1 MSNRGTASRVGVAT
15 LLAGVLLPAVVM
27 GGFPAAA
34 AASITFGNPTISGV
48 QGTGF
53 EQDIRIDSTGR
64 IYTSA
69 PGTLSSGTS
78 YLYRSLDAG
87 QTFKWVPAALQPQ
100 GKLPTCVGGGDTE
113 LATDP
118 SGNLYFNDLTLAN
131 FSTAR
136 SADQGR
142 TFLASCAAVAATPVD
157 RQWYAVDGDPI
168 NGGSITL
175 TFDIVPNP
183 TPAPNPNCGVAND
196 LVFARSLPGA
206 AAGLEFAPVQLLATD
221 CNEGIMGNDEV
232 FNYAGRRR
240 AFVIHD
246 NDSLTQIR
254 VARCDLVDFTESATG
269 YANCVDSMISSFPNA
284 RTGANFPTLTI
295 DRAGNLFTVWE
306 QAPYNPT
313 SKQVTGDTVLYY
325 SWSKDQGNSWATP
338 QVLPTPGLFTNV
350 FAWPAAGD
358 AGRVDV
364 AYYGT
369 STHQTCPPCQGP
381 DSTNGDWSLYL
392 VQSLNFLSPTAWG
405 QPVTAGEHF
414 VHRGTVQTL
423 IGGQSGDRTLGDFLQ
438 MRIGAQGEANIA
450 YADSNS
456 DDEFVSQAAYIRQND
471 GPSVFSAVGTVSGIA
486 ERFNSVQVG
495 PHPATFDSAGVS
507 STNQPNLTVLGSQVS
522 KPNATTYQ
530 VRMLVADLTSLAP
543 KPDAGGPVLVWDT
556 QWKVPSTGDPNGGAY
571 FHAYM
576 ESVNGGAPTFWV
588 GQNAVQLNGGGATAT
603 YPGSTQVTG
612 AYTAMA
618 PGVITITVPVATVSE
633 PNALN
638 NLLYSVTASSMS
650 LAAPAESVPNLSG
663 VGGLPFNL
671 VDVAPAYDFNPA
683 LPTPPFQ
690 TCHAG
695 DGNGTFQ
702 GKGGTASFTFDED
715 PCEDSD
721 AETVSESDPG
731 SASFQSTQITSV
743 TFDDVANTITLAG
756 SGTDNGNPVGFTM
769 VGAAA
774 SPGVPATWTLIL
786 TDGYI
791 ISAPL
796 LSGGIQLH

>member
-1 MSNRGTASRVGVAT
+1 MPRRGWGSRLLMAG
-15 LLAGVLLPAVVM
+15 LLA
-27 GGFPAAA
+27 AATPSAGPGSGLQAMA
-34 AASITFGNPTISGV
+34 AGDVTFGNPTISGI

-53 EQDIRIDSTGR
+53 EQDIRIDSRGR

-78 YLYRSLDAG
+78 YLYRSLDRG
-87 QTFKWVPAALQPQ
+87 QTFKWVPAAVQPQ
-100 GKLPTCVGGGDTE
+100 GKLPTCAGGGDTE
-113 LATDP
+113 LATDRA
-118 SGNLYFNDLTLAN
+118 GNLYFNDLTLLN

-136 SADQGR
+136 SGDQGR
-142 TFLASCAAVAATPVD
+142 TFLASCAGVAVTPVD
-157 RQWYAVDGDPI
+157 RQWYAVDGNPMD
-168 NGGSITL
+168 GGSITL
-175 TFDIVPNP
+175 TFDLVPNP
-183 TPAPNPNCGVAND
+183 TPVPNPNCAVSND

-206 AAGLEFAPVQLLATD
+206 AAGLEFAPVQVLATRCD
-221 CNEGIMGNDEV
+221 EGIMGNDEV
-232 FNYAGRRR
+232 FNYGGVTR

-246 NDSLTQIR
+246 NDALNQIR
-254 VARCDLVDFTESATG
+254 MARCDLVDFTASATG
-269 YANCVDSMISSFPNA
+269 YANCVDTPISTFPNA

-295 DRAGNLFTVWE
+295 DRAGNLFAVWE
-306 QAPYNPT
+306 QAPYAAG
-313 SKQVTGDTVLYY
+313 QVTGDTLLYY
-325 SWSKDQGNSWATP
+325 SWSKDQGNSWASP

-364 AYYGT
+364 AFYGT
-369 STHQTCPPCQGP
+369 PVHQSCPPCQGP

-392 VQSLNFLSPTAWG
+392 AQSLNFMNPTAWG
-405 QPVTAGEHF
+405 QPVLAGEHF

-456 DDEFVSQAAYIRQND
+456 DDEFVSQAAYIRQNG
-471 GPSVFSAVGTVSGIA
+471 GPSVFSAVGTVNGIA

-495 PHPATFDSAGVS
+495 SHPATFDTGGVS

-522 KPNATTYQ
+522 MPNATTYQ
-530 VRMLVADLTSLAP
+530 IKMLVADLTSLAP
-543 KPDAGGPVLVWDT
+543 KPDAGGTVLVWNT
-556 QWKVPSTGDPNGGAY
+556 QWKLPSSTDPNGGAY

-588 GQNAVQLNGGGATAT
+588 GQNALQLNGGGATAT
-603 YPGSTQVTG
+603 YPGSSQGTG
-612 AYTAMA
+612 SYTAAA
-618 PGVITITVPVATVSE
+618 PGMITITVPASAVSE
-633 PNALN
+633 ANPVSSV
-638 NLLYSVTASSMS
+638 LYSVTASSMS
-650 LAAPAESVPNLSG
+650 LAAPAESVPNLGG
-663 VGGLPFNL
+663 VGGVPFNL
-671 VDVAPAYDFNPA
+671 VDVAPAYDFNPT

-690 TCHAG
+690 TCHEG
-695 DGNGTFQ
+695 DGDGSFQ
-702 GKGGTASFTFDED
+702 GKGGSASFHFDED
-715 PCEDSD
+715 RCEDGD

-731 SASFQSTQITSV
+731 NANFQSTQITSV
-743 TFDDVANTITLAG
+743 AFDDVANTVTIAG
-756 SGTDNGNPVGFTM
+756 SGTDNGNPVAFTM

-774 SPGVPATWTLIL
+774 SPGLPATFTLIL
-786 TDGYI
+786 TAGYI